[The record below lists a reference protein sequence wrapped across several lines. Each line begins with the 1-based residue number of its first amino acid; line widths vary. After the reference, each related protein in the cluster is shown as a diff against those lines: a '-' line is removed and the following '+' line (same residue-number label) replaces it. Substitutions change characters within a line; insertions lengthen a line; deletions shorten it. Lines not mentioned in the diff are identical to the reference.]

1 MTKMLNNEKMAING
15 GKTQPKKA
23 HIHAQDNKS
32 EAPKGL
38 DSPLNN
44 RTLIIDGDILI
55 YKVACQ
61 VEQAIEWDED
71 LWTLHADFKQARD
84 KLADTITYYEL
95 TLLAKRIVIAL
106 GSKDSFRK
114 KINPL
119 YKSNRKKTRKPV
131 VYQPLREWVLENYK
145 CYVKPKL
152 EGDDIVGIL
161 ATGNIIEGDK
171 TVLTNDK
178 DMKTIPGTHWFL
190 GDDDYTI
197 IDEDTANYN
206 HMLQSLTGDVADGYK
221 GCPNIGKVTAEKILT
236 PHKNN
241 YKKMWEAVVDTYKSK
256 GLNSKVALREA
267 RMARILRASDYN
279 FKTKRPILW
288 QPPA

>member
-1 MTKMLNNEKMAING
+1 MTKRAEKTEIAING
-15 GKTQPKKA
+15 VKQPSIKVHTQPYGDKT
-23 HIHAQDNKS
+23 NKG
-32 EAPKGL
+32 KGI
-38 DSPLNN
+38 DIPLND

-61 VEQAIEWDED
+61 VEQAIEWAED
-71 LWTLHADFKQARD
+71 LWTLHADFKEARD

-114 KINPL
+114 RLNPL
-119 YKSNRKKTRKPV
+119 YKSNRKKMRKPV
-131 VYQPLREWVLENYK
+131 VYQPLREWIQENYK
-145 CYVKPKL
+145 CYIKPTL

-161 ATGNIIEGDK
+161 ATGNIIKGEK
-171 TVLTNDK
+171 TVLTSDK

-190 GDDDYTI
+190 GDDDYTVI
-197 IDEDTANYN
+197 NEEEANYF
-206 HMLQSLTGDVADGYK
+206 HMLQTLTGDATDGYK

-241 YKKMWEAVVDTYKSK
+241 YKNMWNAVVDTYKSK
-256 GLNSKVALREA
+256 GLNSKVALLEA

-279 FKTKRPILW
+279 FKSQKPILW
-288 QPPA
+288 RPPA

>member
-1 MTKMLNNEKMAING
+1 MTKRAERVKKGING
-15 GKTQPKKA
+15 GNTPSKKL

-32 EAPKGL
+32 EVPKVFV
-38 DSPLNN
+38 SPLNN

-61 VEQAIEWDED
+61 VEQSIEWDED
-71 LWTLHADFKQARD
+71 IWTLHADFKEARD

-95 TLLAKRIVIAL
+95 TLLAKHIVIAL

-114 KINPL
+114 KLNPL
-119 YKSNRKKTRKPV
+119 YKSNRKKLRKPV
-131 VYQPLREWVLENYK
+131 VYQPLREWVQENYK
-145 CYVKPKL
+145 CYIKPKL

-161 ATGNIIEGDK
+161 TTGNIIEGDK

-197 IDEDTANYN
+197 ITEEEANYY
-206 HMLQSLTGDVADGYK
+206 HMMQTLTGDASDGYK
-221 GCPNIGKVTAEKILT
+221 GCQGIGKVTAAKILD
-236 PHKNN
+236 PIKSD
-241 YKKMWEAVVDTYKSK
+241 YKKMWEAVIETYKSK

-279 FKTKRPILW
+279 FKTKQPILW
-288 QPPA
+288 KPPV